1 MGLEVAIPD
10 TSLVDCS
17 DLRQKTVKVGS
28 LARAMAVFRVDI
40 VTVYETGQVPS
51 SQRKDV
57 ALLVRL
63 LEYMDTPQ
71 YLRKRVFPISPS
83 LKYAGLL
90 PPLRTSSHPLI
101 TSPEDLTEG
110 MHRWGIQ
117 VRDGQVDIGIEQ
129 LIAHPEPVSERDS
142 TLFRVVGTK
151 PKIRLEVASRDEV
164 EEYWGF
170 KVARIGSLSQKLRE
184 ASGSTRVVFSRK
196 ASSYASLEEEIKS
209 TVANTKSVLAVFG
222 GPRRGVSEL
231 FPDEKNEMKK
241 HVDFWVNTIPDQG
254 TETVRLEEAILVS
267 LGLLNKSVGAI
278 VARPG
283 FYN

>member
-1 MGLEVAIPD
+1 LGLQVAIPD

-28 LARAMAVFRVDI
+28 LARAMAVFRVDF
-40 VTVYETGQVPS
+40 VMVYETGQIPT
-51 SQRKDV
+51 SQKKDA

-71 YLRKRVFPISPS
+71 YLRKKVFPISPS

-90 PPLRTSSHPLI
+90 PPLRTPSHPLI
-101 TSPEDLTEG
+101 TDPEDLTEG

-117 VRDGQVDIGIEQ
+117 VRDGKVDIGVER
-129 LIAHPEPVSERDS
+129 LISHPEPVSERES
-142 TLFRVVGTK
+142 TLFRVTGTK

-164 EEYWGF
+164 KEYWGF
-170 KVARIGSLSQKLRE
+170 RVARIGSLVERLSE
-184 ASGSTRVVFSRK
+184 ASEKTRVVFSRN
-196 ASSYASLEEEIKS
+196 APSYASLEEEIVS
-209 TVANTKSVLAVFG
+209 TVGNTKSVLAVFG
-222 GPRRGVSEL
+222 GPKRGVSEL
-231 FPDEKNEMKK
+231 LSEEKNELKK

-254 TETVRLEEAILVS
+254 TETVRLEEALFTS
-267 LGLLNKSVGAI
+267 LGLLNKSVGQV

-283 FYN
+283 FHN

>member
-1 MGLEVAIPD
+1 LGLQVAIPD

-28 LARAMAVFRVDI
+28 LARAMAIFRVDF
-40 VTVYETGQVPS
+40 VMVYETGHVPAN
-51 SQRKDV
+51 QKKDV

-71 YLRKRVFPISPS
+71 YLRKKVFPISPS

-90 PPLRTSSHPLI
+90 PPLRTPSHPLI
-101 TSPEDLTEG
+101 KDPDGLTEG

-117 VRDGQVDIGIEQ
+117 VRDGKIDIGVER
-129 LIAHPEPVSERDS
+129 LISHPDPVSERES
-142 TLFRVVGTK
+142 TLFLIASTK
-151 PKIRLEVASRDEV
+151 PKIRLEVARRDEV

-170 KVARIGSLSQKLRE
+170 KVARMGSLVEELRE
-184 ASGSTRVVFSRK
+184 ASESTRIVFSRN

-209 TVANTKSVLAVFG
+209 TVSNTKSVLAVFG

-231 FPDEKNEMKK
+231 LSREKNELKK

-254 TETVRLEEAILVS
+254 TETVRLEEALFVS
-267 LGLLNKSVGAI
+267 LGLLNKSVGQI
-278 VARPG
+278 VAKPG
-283 FYN
+283 FHK